1 MNRSLSVS
9 TYKNLLNCYFSFS
22 LSHQGF
28 TLQPQMAYSWLCST
42 DSQHSC
48 IFLSPLHC
56 CWHYKHS
63 QLYFCILTINDLP
76 ISGCYVGNI
85 LLFDIMIAE
94 HNIMLVIWVC
104 VCRRTSY
111 TDSRI
116 KDTDFYFF
124 IIYLPICLPLAVCLS
139 IYLKISY
146 VPLKARRG
154 CRILQNWSCGC

>member
-1 MNRSLSVS
+1 
-9 TYKNLLNCYFSFS
+9 
-22 LSHQGF
+22 
-28 TLQPQMAYSWLCST
+28 MAYSWLCSI

-48 IFLSPLHC
+48 IFLSPLHS

-116 KDTDFYFF
+116 KDTGFYLFLH
-124 IIYLPICLPLAVCLS
+124 YLSTSLSAFGCLS
-139 IYLKISY
+139 VHLFEDFICALKGQKRVSN
-146 VPLKARRG
+146 PLVLELWMLKSHHVG
-154 CRILQNWSCGC
+154 NVN